1 MLCDD
6 QCFDK
11 TENLEYTD
19 SHPQTKGSTE
29 VGEKIAE
36 VKLQIARCSHLNLG
50 YNIQTIQC
58 ELLGGPVFTLGANVR
73 LILDVF
79 LLTRAYSPKSRVSVL
94 HVVHGSGQG
103 DAWVPSHRSS

>member
-11 TENLEYTD
+11 SENLEYTD
-19 SHPQTKGSTE
+19 SQPQAHGSTE

-50 YNIQTIQC
+50 YNIKFI
-58 ELLGGPVFTLGANVR
+58 
-73 LILDVF
+73 
-79 LLTRAYSPKSRVSVL
+79 TR
-94 HVVHGSGQG
+94 
-103 DAWVPSHRSS
+103 

>member
-11 TENLEYTD
+11 PENLKYTD
-19 SHPQTKGSTE
+19 TQPQAHGSTE

-50 YNIQTIQC
+50 YNINFFTRRA
-58 ELLGGPVFTLGANVR
+58 LGW
-73 LILDVF
+73 
-79 LLTRAYSPKSRVSVL
+79 TRIHLRGKC
-94 HVVHGSGQG
+94 
-103 DAWVPSHRSS
+103 